1 MTAEDERRKASR
13 FAQTASWQ
21 AIVSSFILLS
31 SSFAW
36 ADHPFATDDS
46 STQGT
51 GNWKMELMSQHDRHE
66 SAAGAGAGPAARETR
81 STLLN
86 PVLTYGLRDD
96 LDLAL
101 GINRLRNRFREQGV
115 LVEDA
120 SGSSDSSLELKWR
133 FYERGGVSLA
143 VKSGLSLPTGDENRG
158 LGTGRLSWAV
168 TLIGAVEAGRCAWF
182 GNIAYN
188 RARYSLAQD
197 AADNRA
203 HLWRVSSGATFE
215 VREGLRL
222 AGELGARANSA
233 RADPLL
239 PGRHA
244 RFAMLGAIWSPGK
257 RLDLD
262 AGVRKALNRAE
273 SDTVLLAGATLRW

>member
-1 MTAEDERRKASR
+1 MTAKGEWAGATR
-13 FAQTASWQ
+13 FWRTALRL
-21 AIVSSFILLS
+21 AAVSCCILHPS
-31 SSFAW
+31 PFAW

-46 STQGT
+46 GTQGA
-51 GNWKMELMSQHDRHE
+51 GNWKIELMSQHDRHD
-66 SAAGAGAGPAARETR
+66 SAADAGAGLPAWQTR

-101 GINRLRNRFREQGV
+101 GLNHLRNRAREDGV
-115 LVEDA
+115 PVGEA
-120 SGSSDSSLELKWR
+120 SGNSDSSIEMKWR
-133 FYERGGVSLA
+133 FYERDGLSLA
-143 VKSGLSLPTGDENRG
+143 VKPGLSLPTGDENRG
-158 LGTGRLSWAV
+158 LGAGRLSWAV
-168 TLIGAVEAGRCAWF
+168 TLIGTLEGERCAWF

-203 HLWRVSSGATFE
+203 HLWRVSWGAMFE
-215 VREGLRL
+215 VREGFRL

-244 RFAMLGAIWSPGK
+244 RFAMLGAIWSPSK

-273 SDTVLLAGATLRW
+273 PDTVLLAGATLRW